1 MLEENGIQNGH
12 KLMSFYFFI
21 KSIFKNLHGML
32 SISLKLLETFLAFL
46 FLKQGCAQ
54 AESGA
59 AGHSRFYRFRAY
71 GPPSIFLSSQSCQ
84 MNSFVFR
91 L

>member
-21 KSIFKNLHGML
+21 KSIFKNIQGML
-32 SISLKLLETFLAFL
+32 PISLKLLETFLVFL

-54 AESGA
+54 AESGGP
-59 AGHSRFYRFRAY
+59 AGHSRFYRFRAM
-71 GPPSIFLSSQSCQ
+71 GHLQFSSVHSL
-84 MNSFVFR
+84 VK
-91 L
+91 

>member
-21 KSIFKNLHGML
+21 KSIFKNLQGML
-32 SISLKLLETFLAFL
+32 SISLKLLETFLVFL

-59 AGHSRFYRFRAY
+59 AGHSRFYRFRAM
-71 GPPSIFLSSQSCQ
+71 GHLQFSSVHSL
-84 MNSFVFR
+84 VK
-91 L
+91 

>member
-32 SISLKLLETFLAFL
+32 SISLKLLETFLVFL
-46 FLKQGCAQ
+46 FLKQGCA

-59 AGHSRFYRFRAY
+59 AGHSRFYRFRAM
-71 GPPSIFLSSQSCQ
+71 GHPQFSSVHSL
-84 MNSFVFR
+84 VK
-91 L
+91 

>member
-12 KLMSFYFFI
+12 KSMSFYFFI

-32 SISLKLLETFLAFL
+32 LISLKLLKTFLVFL

-54 AESGA
+54 AESSGP
-59 AGHSRFYRFRAY
+59 AGHSEFYRFRAI
-71 GPPSIFLSSQSCQ
+71 GHLQFSSEHSL
-84 MNSFVFR
+84 VK
-91 L
+91 